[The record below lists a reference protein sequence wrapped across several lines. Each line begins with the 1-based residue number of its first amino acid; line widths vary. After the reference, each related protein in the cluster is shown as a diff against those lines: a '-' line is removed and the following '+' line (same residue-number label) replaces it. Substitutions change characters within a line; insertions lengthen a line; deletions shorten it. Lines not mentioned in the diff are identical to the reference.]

1 MNAPARSASMAR
13 WRSTAVC
20 SPAGYIKII
29 VRTNFLVSSSQDGVL
44 ISAGPMPSGMLDARA
59 VARVDPGG
67 MRDIIASLPDQISA
81 AAIWAE
87 GRARAPIAEAQRV
100 LLIWMGGSA
109 IAGDVFAAWVA
120 DRCKIPIQVVRDYRL
135 PSYARPDDLLVAIS
149 YSGNTEETL
158 AATAQGIKLGC
169 RVVAITSGGTLRDLA
184 RGNKMDAFA
193 VPTGLPPRGAFGHLF
208 GILAGIGGG
217 SALGGLDHEPK
228 ETSAHLQALRTRL
241 RPESGVRS
249 NRAKALAPRIRAGV
263 PIMYAAPPFIAVAR
277 RWQTQLNENSK
288 VLAFT
293 STFPE
298 ADHNELVGWMEDSRA
313 RAHRAVLLRD
323 RDEAPDIRRQLDI
336 TVGLMARK
344 TKVEQVTDEGPT
356 LVSRMLGTLFLG
368 DYVSLYLAALRR
380 VDPLVLKPI
389 QALKAKLAESHR
401 RS

>member
-1 MNAPARSASMAR
+1 MASRMLEAR
-13 WRSTAVC
+13 T
-20 SPAGYIKII
+20 
-29 VRTNFLVSSSQDGVL
+29 
-44 ISAGPMPSGMLDARA
+44 
-59 VARVDPGG
+59 VAAVDPGG
-67 MRDIIASLPDQISA
+67 MRDIIASLPEQLSTGMRVGGA
-81 AAIWAE
+81 APV
-87 GRARAPIAEAQRV
+87 PIEEAQRIFIV
-100 LLIWMGGSA
+100 GMGGSA
-109 IAGDVFAAWVA
+109 IGGDVFAAWLA
-120 DRCKIPIQVVRDYRL
+120 DRAKIPIQVVRDYRL
-135 PSYARPDDLLVAIS
+135 PAYARPDDLLVAVS

-217 SALGGLDHEPK
+217 WALGALDNELK
-228 ETSAHLQALRTRL
+228 EAIAHLQALRMRL

-249 NRAKALAPRIRAGV
+249 NRAKALALRIRAVV

-277 RWQTQLNENSK
+277 RWQTQLNENTK

-313 RAHRAVLLRD
+313 RAHRAILLRD

>member
-1 MNAPARSASMAR
+1 
-13 WRSTAVC
+13 
-20 SPAGYIKII
+20 
-29 VRTNFLVSSSQDGVL
+29 
-44 ISAGPMPSGMLDARA
+44 MLEARA
-59 VARVDPGG
+59 VAAIDPGG
-67 MRDIIASLPDQISA
+67 MRDIIASLPEQLATGMKVGSA
-81 AAIWAE
+81 APV
-87 GRARAPIAEAQRV
+87 PIGDAQRIFIV
-100 LLIWMGGSA
+100 GMGGSA
-109 IAGDVFAAWVA
+109 IGGDVFAAWLA
-120 DRCKIPIQVVRDYRL
+120 DRTRIPIQVVRDYRL
-135 PSYARPDDLLVAIS
+135 PAYARPEDLLVAVS

-169 RVVAITSGGTLRDLA
+169 RVVAVTSGGTLRDLA
-184 RGNKMDAFA
+184 RGNDMRVLP

-217 SALGGLDHEPK
+217 WAVGALDDELK
-228 ETSAHLQALRTRL
+228 EAIAHLQAVRTRL

-249 NRAKALAPRIRAGV
+249 NRAKALAVRIRAVV
-263 PIMYAAPPFIAVAR
+263 PVIYAAPPFVAVAR

-288 VLAFT
+288 VLAFS

-313 RAHRAVLLRD
+313 RAHRAILLRD

-336 TVGLMARK
+336 TVGLMSRK
-344 TKVEQVTDEGPT
+344 TKVEQIRDDGPS

-389 QALKAKLAESHR
+389 QALKAKLVESHR
-401 RS
+401 KS